1 MLSANNAIILSF
13 HPQQKN
19 LETSS
24 LLTLKSP
31 SYIKSKSI
39 YVSLDVLSFPS
50 QQQAGKSKKKR
61 QTLPS
66 LPSLMATAIVSK
78 PTLSKW
84 FSNKSFMLSV
94 HRFHHSK
101 SDITSP
107 SKDGS
112 CPPVSTTTP
121 AKEQARKDELQGIF
135 GHFDADGNGKISGSE
150 LRSYLASI
158 GEFMSPEEAQA
169 VTNDL
174 DAAGG
179 DDLML
184 DFDDFVKLM
193 EREGGEDD
201 LKRAFE
207 MFVVEK
213 GSGSIT
219 PEGLRRI
226 FSCLGYKLSAEEC
239 KTIIQAFD
247 QDGDGVLGF
256 PEFQKMMA

>member
-1 MLSANNAIILSF
+1 
-13 HPQQKN
+13 
-19 LETSS
+19 
-24 LLTLKSP
+24 
-31 SYIKSKSI
+31 
-39 YVSLDVLSFPS
+39 
-50 QQQAGKSKKKR
+50 
-61 QTLPS
+61 
-66 LPSLMATAIVSK
+66 MATAIVSK

-101 SDITSP
+101 SDLTLGVSETDLTTP
-107 SKDGS
+107 PPLPKDGS
-112 CPPVSTTTP
+112 CPPVSTTTAITP
-121 AKEQARKDELQGIF
+121 KEQARKEELKEIF
-135 GHFDADGNGKISGSE
+135 SHFDADGNGKISGSE

-158 GEFMSPEEAQA
+158 GEFMSPEEAQG
-169 VTNDL
+169 VINDL

-179 DDLML
+179 DDLMV

-219 PEGLRRI
+219 PEGLQRM
-226 FSCLGYKLSAEEC
+226 FSCLGYKISSEEC

-256 PEFQKMMA
+256 PEFQQMMA